1 MGIKFTSSVENPDKN
16 MPSEKNPYGLA
27 KILEE
32 KEYMKLT
39 SEGKP
44 LFQRCDS
51 AMQSEGIIVGRSVE
65 SNKVISI
72 PTKGG
77 INRCSAMLA
86 PPGGGKTR
94 TYINNMILSFAKQGH
109 SMVVYDPK
117 GSIMK
122 MMAAMLRGKYG
133 YDVKIVNYKNMENSN
148 SWAMLKECET
158 VKGTMAFSSFFMS
171 YSGEADVY
179 FDGVVSNLL
188 KVLSMFVWET
198 YPENKRNFA
207 EVRRLLNDPVKM
219 VETLE
224 EAVQSDNRRWA
235 NAYRIFKASGNAVS
249 SAISGLGNRTDI
261 WDMPE
266 VCNITSTDELDFE
279 QIAKKKTVLFVCVP
293 DTEKTYNA
301 ISSTLMAVMMKKIFD
316 YADSTPNEET
326 DVPVDVII
334 DEFPTLGK
342 IDGIERY
349 FATGR
354 SRNIGI
360 HIIAQNIPQMYE
372 VYGENLTENILSLCK
387 YICGMKTNSYTTAEY
402 LSRLYGE
409 TTTKMTS
416 HSYANNGSLFV
427 PATETSESQSVSQTK
442 VIYPSNIMNMAD
454 ERLILKVEGKEAIFL
469 NKMDMAENP
478 DSLDLFKVHTS
489 EIIPPWR
496 IQKNPTEEMVDTV
509 TGEVMPA
516 VSIND
521 FLEWVYL
528 NKSEERQVVKDS
540 ERFGPQRTLLL
551 KERKKYVNLQG
562 KC

>member
-1 MGIKFTSSVENPDKN
+1 MGIRFNSGVENPDKN
-16 MPSEKNPYGLA
+16 IPTEQNPYGLA
-27 KILEE
+27 KILTE

-39 SEGKP
+39 SEERP
-44 LFQRCDS
+44 LFQKCDS
-51 AMQSEGIIVGRSVE
+51 AMQSDGIIVGRSIE
-65 SNKVISI
+65 SGKVISI

-77 INRCSAMLA
+77 INRCSAMIA
-86 PPGGGKTR
+86 PPGSGKTR
-94 TYINNMILSFAKQGH
+94 KYLENNIISFAKMGH
-109 SMVVYDPK
+109 SMVIYDPK
-117 GSIMK
+117 SSIMK

-148 SWAMLKECET
+148 SWAMLKECDT
-158 VKGTMAFSSFFMS
+158 VRGTMAFNNFFMS

-188 KVLSMFVWET
+188 KVLSMYVWET
-198 YPENKRNFA
+198 YPDDKRNFS

-224 EAVQSDNRRWA
+224 EAVTSERRRWA

-249 SAISGLGNRTDI
+249 SAISGLGNRTEI

-266 VCNITSTDELDFE
+266 VCNITSADEIDFE

-326 DVPVDVII
+326 DVPVDIII

-360 HIIAQNIPQMYE
+360 HIIAQNLPQMYE

-387 YICGMKTNSYTTAEY
+387 YILATKTNSPTTAEY
-402 LSRLYGE
+402 LSRLYGD
-409 TTTKMTS
+409 TTTTMTS
-416 HSYANNGSLFV
+416 HSYANNGSLLF

-442 VIYPSNIMNMAD
+442 VVYPSTVMNMAD

-469 NKMDMAENP
+469 NKLDVAENP
-478 DSLDLFKVHTS
+478 DSLDLVRVDTS
-489 EIIPPWR
+489 EIVPPWR
-496 IQKNPTEEMVDTV
+496 ISKNPDEKIVDTT
-509 TGEVMPA
+509 TGEIMPA

-521 FLEWVYL
+521 FLEWVYV
-528 NKSEERQVVKDS
+528 NKSEARLVVKDS
-540 ERFGPQRTLLL
+540 ERYGPQRTNLL
-551 KERKKYVNLQG
+551 KEKKKYM
-562 KC
+562 KAS